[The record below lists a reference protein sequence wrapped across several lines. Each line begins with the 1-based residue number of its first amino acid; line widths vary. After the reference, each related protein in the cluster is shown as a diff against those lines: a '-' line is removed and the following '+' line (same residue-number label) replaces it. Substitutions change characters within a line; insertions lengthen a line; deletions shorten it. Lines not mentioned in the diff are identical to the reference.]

1 MRTDMAIESR
11 ELMGAGKFDG
21 ISEENFEDTGM
32 KISRITVENEK
43 GSDAIGKPVGVYTT
57 IDLPKLADYDEAARS
72 QIIAKEL
79 DSLLPN
85 DGTVLVAG
93 LGNSQITPDALGPKT
108 ASKILAT
115 RHLSRQN
122 VKITG
127 LEGLRS
133 VAVIAPGVLGQ
144 TGMETSEILRSICSE
159 IKPSAVIII
168 DAMASRHTQ
177 RIGSSIQIC
186 NTGISPGAG
195 VGNNRPKLNR
205 DALGAPVIAM
215 GIPTVVDASTLAADL
230 TGNNN
235 FEKNETDPL
244 IVTPREIDFLI
255 DRASALLSLSINC
268 ALHPDFSPDDF
279 ALLTA

>member
-43 GSDAIGKPVGVYTT
+43 GADAIGKPVGVYTT

-93 LGNSQITPDALGPKT
+93 LGNSQITPDALGPNT

-159 IKPSAVIII
+159 INPSAVIII

-205 DALGAPVIAM
+205 DSLGVPVIAM